1 MARKSTKYKSKST
14 FGVEFISL
22 TVSKQ
27 NAKTTLS
34 LTCIGGLRDGW
45 FLSLQKTRKSFFL
58 NFPSRCCAV
67 VYILCIVSVYKSHF
81 NWKLG
86 FLFSVSLWMYCFD
99 LCCSPL
105 WGDGFIVQSQTALR
119 IEQYNPIQIRH
130 TLFECV
136 KSHGRL
142 TGAYFFALVFINH
155 FFWYFFFLNI

>member
-1 MARKSTKYKSKST
+1 M
-14 FGVEFISL
+14 G
-22 TVSKQ
+22 
-27 NAKTTLS
+27 
-34 LTCIGGLRDGW
+34 D
-45 FLSLQKTRKSFFL
+45 FLSLQKIRKSFFL

-105 WGDGFIVQSQTALR
+105 WSDGFIVQSQTALR

-136 KSHGRL
+136 KSHGHL
-142 TGAYFFALVFINH
+142 TGAYFFALVFINIFLVLFV
-155 FFWYFFFLNI
+155 FFEYIKQPIFSLFYCTDCIRYWKWFNLPLRVRIIGGLC

>member
-1 MARKSTKYKSKST
+1 MYRRAERW
-14 FGVEFISL
+14 VI
-22 TVSKQ
+22 
-27 NAKTTLS
+27 
-34 LTCIGGLRDGW
+34 
-45 FLSLQKTRKSFFL
+45 FLSLQKIRKSFFL

-105 WGDGFIVQSQTALR
+105 WSDGFIVQSQTALR

-136 KSHGRL
+136 KSHGHL
-142 TGAYFFALVFINH
+142 TGAYFFALVFINI
-155 FFWYFFFLNI
+155 FFWYFFFFWIYKTTNIFPVLLYRLHSLLKMI